1 MELAVTLP
9 YAEGAMSPDEV
20 AEFARA
26 ADDLG
31 YHSIWMAEAWSLDAF
46 MILTSLIP
54 HTSRIGLGTSI
65 VNVYSRTPA
74 LIGQSVTTLDALS
87 GGRAILGL
95 GASGRQVVE
104 GWHGVPYRAP
114 LQRTRETVDIVRTI
128 LRRER
133 LVYDGDIF
141 QLGMGLK
148 LINHPV
154 RAEVPIVIASL
165 GPKNVELTAEV
176 ADGWMPTL
184 YSPTKGRDVF
194 GPSLDAGRAKRS
206 PDLGPLTV
214 YGNAAV
220 AVTDDPT
227 MARAV
232 VRQMLA
238 LYLGGMGSRE
248 ENFYNRLVQRYG
260 FVDEALAVQ
269 DLYLAG
275 KRDEAAAAVPDALI
289 DDLAAIG
296 DAAAVKDKLA
306 QFAAAGVDVLMVSLL
321 AFDQKGRMALL
332 EQLPSL
338 V

>member
-1 MELAVTLP
+1 VELAVTLP

-46 MILTSLIP
+46 MILTSLVP

-74 LIGQSVTTLDALS
+74 LIGQSVATLDALS

-95 GASGRQVVE
+95 GASGPQVIE
-104 GWHGVPYRAP
+104 GWHGVPYRKP

-154 RAEVPIVIASL
+154 RPEVPIGIASL
-165 GPKNVELTAEV
+165 GPKNVELAAEI

-184 YSPTKGRDVF
+184 YSPTKGPEVF
-194 GPSLDAGRAKRS
+194 GPALAAGRAKRS
-206 PDLGPLTV
+206 PDLGSLSLF
-214 YGNAAV
+214 GNAAV
-220 AVTDDPT
+220 AITDDPT

-248 ENFYNRLVQRYG
+248 QNFYNRLVQRYG
-260 FVDEALAVQ
+260 FVDEAVAVQ

-275 KRDEAAAAVPDALI
+275 RRDEAAAAVPDALI

-332 EQLPSL
+332 EQLPAL

>member
-1 MELAVTLP
+1 VELAFTLP
-9 YAEGAMSPDEV
+9 YAEGAMSPGEV
-20 AEFARA
+20 GEFARA

-46 MILTSLIP
+46 MILTSLVP
-54 HTSRIGLGTSI
+54 HTTRIGLGTSI

-74 LIGQSVTTLDALS
+74 LIGQSVATLDALS
-87 GGRAILGL
+87 DGRAILGL
-95 GASGRQVVE
+95 GASGPQVVE
-104 GWHGVPYRAP
+104 GWHGVPYRKP

-133 LVYDGDIF
+133 LVYDGEIF
-141 QLGMGLK
+141 HLGMGLK

-154 RAEVPIVIASL
+154 RAEVPIVVASL
-165 GPKNVELTAEV
+165 GPKNVELTAEI

-184 YSPTKGRDVF
+184 YSPTQGREVF
-194 GPSLDAGRAKRS
+194 GPALDAGRAKRS
-206 PDLGPLTV
+206 PDLGPLRV

-220 AVTDDPT
+220 AVTDDST

-260 FVDEALAVQ
+260 FVDEAVTVQ

-275 KRDEAAAAVPDALI
+275 KRDAAAAAVPDALI

-296 DAAAVKDKLA
+296 DAAAVKDKFA
-306 QFAAAGVDVLMVSLL
+306 RFAAAGVDVLMVSLL

>member
-9 YAEGAMSPDEV
+9 YAEGAMSPDDV

-46 MILTSLIP
+46 MILTSLVP
-54 HTSRIGLGTSI
+54 HTRRIGLGTSI

-74 LIGQSVTTLDALS
+74 LIGQSVATLDALS

-95 GASGRQVVE
+95 GASGPQVIE
-104 GWHGVPYRAP
+104 GWHGVPYRQP
-114 LQRTRETVDIVRTI
+114 LQRTRETIDIVRTI

-133 LVYDGDIF
+133 LVYDGEVF
-141 QLGMGLK
+141 KLGMGLK

-154 RAEVPIVIASL
+154 RPAVPIVIASL
-165 GPKNVELTAEV
+165 GPRNVELTAEV
-176 ADGWMPTL
+176 ADGWMPTV
-184 YSPTKGRDVF
+184 YSPSKGPEVF
-194 GPSLDAGRAKRS
+194 TSALESGRAKRS
-206 PDLGPLTV
+206 PALGALTV
-214 YGNAAV
+214 YGNAPV
-220 AVTDDPT
+220 AITDRPE

-260 FVDEALAVQ
+260 YVDEARTVQ
-269 DLYLAG
+269 DLYLSG
-275 KRDEAAAAVPDALI
+275 KRDDAAAAVPDTLI

-306 QFAAAGVDVLMVSLL
+306 QFATAGVDVLMVSLL
-321 AFDQKGRMALL
+321 AFDQPGRMRLL
-332 EQLPSL
+332 EQLPALS
-338 V
+338 